1 MAEAATYTARFNEI
15 GKNGLC
21 IEGEDTY
28 WIKDGQN
35 VPFPG
40 LVKVQDA
47 NGHNLYYYF
56 GADDKAVKN
65 VLPEGDSDFW
75 IPAEKT
81 NGLLPEWGY
90 YFDENGVIFH
100 DEQFQNGIVEEG
112 GVKYYY
118 IDGIRVHMGMF
129 RLDGNYYYAKADGA
143 LIVNQTCHCR
153 RMGDS
158 GLPEGTYSFDADGKL
173 KNGIVAENDSLYY
186 YKDGVR
192 YYAGLVEIDGS
203 YYYVRTSG
211 EVVHGCSH
219 WITKTNGLMSERS
232 YTFDDD
238 GRMIDPEI
246 QNPAKD
252 GIVAEDGSLYYY
264 RDGVRY
270 YAGLI
275 EIDGSYYYVRTSGEV
290 VHGRSY
296 WITKTNGLMGERSY
310 QFAEDGKMIN
320 PEIKNLSKNG
330 IVAEDDSLYYYK
342 DGVRYY
348 AGLIEIDGSYY
359 YVRTSGEVVHG
370 RNYWITKTNGLMPEK
385 SYTFDDNGRMTV
397 D

>member
-1 MAEAATYTARFNEI
+1 MMSSSRTALSRKAASSTTTLMAS
-15 GKNGLC
+15 
-21 IEGEDTY
+21 
-28 WIKDGQN
+28 
-35 VPFPG
+35 
-40 LVKVQDA
+40 
-47 NGHNLYYYF
+47 
-56 GADDKAVKN
+56 
-65 VLPEGDSDFW
+65 VLTWVCSE
-75 IPAEKT
+75 
-81 NGLLPEWGY
+81 
-90 YFDENGVIFH
+90 
-100 DEQFQNGIVEEG
+100 
-112 GVKYYY
+112 
-118 IDGIRVHMGMF
+118 
-129 RLDGNYYYAKADGA
+129 LDGNYYYAKADGA

-158 GLPEGTYSFDADGKL
+158 RPPGGYIYSFDADGKL

-192 YYAGLVEIDGS
+192 YYAGLIEIDGS

-232 YTFDDD
+232 YTFDDN
-238 GRMIDPEI
+238 GRMTDPEI

-275 EIDGSYYYVRTSGEV
+275 EIDGSYYYVDERRGGS
-290 VHGRSY
+290 RSQLLDHQDQ
-296 WITKTNGLMGERSY
+296 WSDGERSY

-330 IVAEDDSLYYYK
+330 IVAEDGSLYYYR

-359 YVRTSGEVVHG
+359 YVDERRGGSRSQLLDHQDQWSDGGAELSVCRG
-370 RNYWITKTNGLMPEK
+370 RQ
-385 SYTFDDNGRMTV
+385 DD
-397 D
+397 

>member
-1 MAEAATYTARFNEI
+1 M
-15 GKNGLC
+15 
-21 IEGEDTY
+21 
-28 WIKDGQN
+28 
-35 VPFPG
+35 
-40 LVKVQDA
+40 
-47 NGHNLYYYF
+47 
-56 GADDKAVKN
+56 KN

-118 IDGIRVHMGMF
+118 IDGIRAHMGMF

-173 KNGIVAENDSLYY
+173 KNGIIAENDSLYY
-186 YKDGVR
+186 YK
-192 YYAGLVEIDGS
+192 
-203 YYYVRTSG
+203 
-211 EVVHGCSH
+211 
-219 WITKTNGLMSERS
+219 
-232 YTFDDD
+232 
-238 GRMIDPEI
+238 
-246 QNPAKD
+246 
-252 GIVAEDGSLYYY
+252 
-264 RDGVRY
+264 DGVRY

-290 VHGRSY
+290 VHGRNY

-330 IVAEDDSLYYYK
+330 IVAEDGSLYYYK

-385 SYTFDDNGRMTV
+385 SYTFGADGKMAQ
-397 D
+397 